1 MRELPLPNRITA
13 VVGDVNPILMVG
25 ISRWNHRSMSDGLTK
40 QKRSLFYRNLTEV
53 CRVFLSV
60 FHLEVEIQV
69 VTLETTGNL
78 HSSSLL
84 AVQTAY

>member
-1 MRELPLPNRITA
+1 MRRIHT
-13 VVGDVNPILMVG
+13 IK
-25 ISRWNHRSMSDGLTK
+25 DGKKVQQYNDSIHITYIFGR
-40 QKRSLFYRNLTEV
+40 QIYHLTEV
-53 CRVFLSV
+53 SRVFLSV

-84 AVQTAY
+84 AVQTTY